1 MLKNKSSYNKK
12 RKLDLFQSDESKI
25 NNIGIVSYIFLIALI
40 IFSLSIQSCE
50 IDSINDPEEVEDE
63 IEKVIS
69 QEEEKEEVNEDSN
82 SNSDAPVYEVE
93 GNSRFV
99 SVDATKITPTFDFDS
114 SFESL
119 YERYFEIDGDDNYSI
134 SFTGSDNYKMVKIS
148 MGTNYDFASI
158 DSIGMKAKVLDGNFK
173 GFFILIS
180 DNLLYLYNDDGAF
193 IFEE

>member
-1 MLKNKSSYNKK
+1 MLKNRGSYNKK
-12 RKLDLFQSDESKI
+12 SKLDLFQSDESNIK
-25 NNIGIVSYIFLIALI
+25 NIGIVSYIFLIALI

-50 IDSINDPEEVEDE
+50 IESINDPEEVENE

-69 QEEEKEEVNEDSN
+69 LKEEKKEGEDN
-82 SNSDAPVYEVE
+82 SNFDGSECEAESNP
-93 GNSRFV
+93 RFV
-99 SVDATKITPTFDFDS
+99 SVDVSKITPTFDFDS

-119 YERYFEIDGDDNYSI
+119 HECYFEIDSDDNYSI

-148 MGTNYDFASI
+148 MGINYYFASI
-158 DSIGMKAKVLDGNFK
+158 DSLGMKAQVLDGDFK

-180 DNLLYLYNDDGAF
+180 DHILYLYNDYGAF